1 MSVTLKKLA
10 YDTLTEKIIA
20 AAIEVHKTLGPGF
33 LESIYENSL
42 VIELQKREIE
52 VKNQIEIPVLYD
64 SIEVGKHRIDLLIE
78 DKIIVELKAIKNIED
93 VHFAI
98 VKSYLRA
105 FGLEHGLIL
114 NFAKT
119 TLEIKRVITAKYL

>member
-1 MSVTLKKLA
+1 MSVALRKLA
-10 YDTLTEKIIA
+10 HETLTEKIIA

-42 VIELQKREIE
+42 VIELQKRGLE
-52 VKNQIEIPVLYD
+52 VKNQVEIPVLYD
-64 SIEVGKHRIDLLIE
+64 NIEVGKHRIDLLIE

-119 TLEIKRVITAKYL
+119 TLEIKRVIATKYL

>member
-1 MSVTLKKLA
+1 MSIALKTLA
-10 YDTLTEKIIA
+10 YESLTEKIIA
-20 AAIEVHKTLGPGF
+20 AAIEVHKKLGPGF

-42 VIELQKREIE
+42 VIELQERGIE
-52 VKNQIEIPVLYD
+52 VKNQIEIPVLYRD
-64 SIEVGKHRIDLLIE
+64 VEVGKHRIDLVVE
-78 DKIIVELKAIKNIED
+78 DKIIVELKAIKHIED

-119 TLEIKRVITAKYL
+119 TLEIKRVIAGKYK

>member
-1 MSVTLKKLA
+1 MPLTLKKLA
-10 YDTLTEKIIA
+10 YESLSEKIIA
-20 AAIEVHKTLGPGF
+20 AAIEVHKKLGPGF

-42 VIELQKREIE
+42 VFELQKRGLE

-64 SIEVGKHRIDLLIE
+64 NVEVGKHRIDLLVE
-78 DKIIVELKAIKNIED
+78 DKIIVELKAIKDIED

-119 TLEIKRVITAKYL
+119 TLEIKRVIAAKYL

>member
-1 MSVTLKKLA
+1 MPLTLKKLA
-10 YDTLTEKIIA
+10 YESLSEKIIA
-20 AAIEVHKTLGPGF
+20 AAIEVHKKLGPGF

-42 VIELQKREIE
+42 VFELQKRGLE

-64 SIEVGKHRIDLLIE
+64 NVEVGKHRIDLLVE
-78 DKIIVELKAIKNIED
+78 DKIMVELKAIKNIED

-119 TLEIKRVITAKYL
+119 TLEIKRVIAAKYL

>member
-1 MSVTLKKLA
+1 
-10 YDTLTEKIIA
+10 
-20 AAIEVHKTLGPGF
+20 
-33 LESIYENSL
+33 L

-52 VKNQIEIPVLYD
+52 VKNQIEIPVLYGNVK
-64 SIEVGKHRIDLLIE
+64 VGKHRIDLLIE
-78 DKIIVELKAIKNIED
+78 NRIILELKAIKNIED

-119 TLEIKRVITAKYL
+119 TLEIKRVIAKK

>member
-1 MSVTLKKLA
+1 MSIALKALA
-10 YDTLTEKIIA
+10 YESLTEKVIA
-20 AAIEVHKTLGPGF
+20 AAIEVHKSLGPGF

-52 VKNQIEIPVLYD
+52 VKNQVEIPVLYNN
-64 SIEVGKHRIDLLIE
+64 IEVGKHRIDLLIE
-78 DKIIVELKAIKNIED
+78 DKIIVELKAVKNIED

-119 TLEIKRVITAKYL
+119 TLEIKRVIAKK

>member
-1 MSVTLKKLA
+1 MPLTLKKLA
-10 YDTLTEKIIA
+10 YESLSEKIIA
-20 AAIEVHKTLGPGF
+20 AAIEVHKKLGPGF

-42 VIELQKREIE
+42 VFELQKRGLE

-64 SIEVGKHRIDLLIE
+64 NVEVGKHRIDLLVE
-78 DKIIVELKAIKNIED
+78 DKIKVELKAIKNIED

-119 TLEIKRVITAKYL
+119 TLEIKRVIAAKYL